1 MDYEPNG
8 SQESLIDS
16 TEERTA
22 RHTQHL
28 LLAVK
33 LAFAFAHGA
42 LIVSASLALGWE
54 SQISWWAVF
63 TPVWLG
69 DALCLVLI
77 VLSWF
82 ASVPYIKLCLSQSQA
97 RLGDHNPSILT
108 DILPSIFMGI
118 LSFFFMIFAL
128 VSEILLCS
136 YLDRLESRQ
145 EAPSLMPCVVLLV
158 ITSLLACCRGVC
170 ISTSS
175 EVFAFLG
182 SGAIAMA
189 LAATCVPGGPMGQY
203 SWVLILPWVAAAFGL
218 LIAYAIRFRKS
229 RHVCNREEVVLR
241 AAEQLALLGV
251 FISLVA
257 LAAILAQLGEHGL
270 GRDPPVLAGSA
281 GVTSGSCICVVAVLR
296 TRMAI
301 LENRQG
307 SISDRLRIFQIRE
320 EGGDRDVA
328 HLSASGRE
336 VAALPA
342 L

>member
-54 SQISWWAVF
+54 RQFSWWAVF

-136 YLDRLESRQ
+136 FLDRLKSRQ
-145 EAPSLMPCVVLLV
+145 APSLMPCVVFLV

-182 SGAIAMA
+182 SSAIAMA
-189 LAATCVPGGPMGQY
+189 LAATCVPGGPVGQY
-203 SWVLILPWVAAAFGL
+203 SWVLISPWVAAALGL
-218 LIAYAIRFRKS
+218 LIAYANRLRKS
-229 RHVCNREEVVLR
+229 RHVCTREEVVLR
-241 AAEQLALLGV
+241 AAEQLSLLGV

-257 LAAILAQLGEHGL
+257 LAAILAQVGQQHGFS
-270 GRDPPVLAGSA
+270 RSPPKLAGSA
-281 GVTSGSCICVVAVLR
+281 GITSGSCICVVAVLR

-307 SISDRLRIFQIRE
+307 SISDRIRIFQIRE
-320 EGGDRDVA
+320 EGEDSNA
-328 HLSASGRE
+328 SHLAASGRE